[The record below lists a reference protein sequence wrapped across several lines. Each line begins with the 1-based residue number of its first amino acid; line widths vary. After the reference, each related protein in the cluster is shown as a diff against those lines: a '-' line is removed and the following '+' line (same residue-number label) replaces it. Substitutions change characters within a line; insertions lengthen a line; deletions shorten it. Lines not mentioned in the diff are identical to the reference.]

1 MKYFDR
7 ARLMGAGRGNG
18 FGLEFG
24 AGVALALPSAERL
37 FTPSPSKFP
46 DHPAAKIKP
55 NKHHCASLQTS
66 KNNHNSLNPAFSRY
80 IIFVVDNIQSDKET
94 QSHYGK

>member
-1 MKYFDR
+1 MKYFVR
-7 ARLMGAGRGNG
+7 TRLWGAGRGNG

-46 DHPAAKIKP
+46 DQLAANIKS
-55 NKHHCASLQTS
+55 NKHHCACFKTS
-66 KNNHNSLNPAFSRY
+66 KNCLILKIHHVSVLTVRRL
-80 IIFVVDNIQSDKET
+80 Q
-94 QSHYGK
+94 